1 MMPATRTIAAL
12 ARDRCRNPQG
22 RRNVKKRKT
31 NLPKSAS
38 YTKEMGSQR
47 TTDRRRGVADLGQA
61 AALQYQNP
69 TLMENWIERAG
80 SWLVIPTKGAPKPGP
95 RLPRCRRC
103 RC

>member
-38 YTKEMGSQR
+38 YTKEMCSQR
-47 TTDRRRGVADLGQA
+47 TTDGRRGVADLGQA

-69 TLMENWIERAG
+69 ASFWRGVGGGVHPFQDEN
-80 SWLVIPTKGAPKPGP
+80 LDHPTQLRSPLSAS
-95 RLPRCRRC
+95 
-103 RC
+103 